1 MIVRLRGHTYFTLP
15 AFTQNAKGCII
26 YTVSVRRSALQI
38 LPKELQ
44 RTMEPTSKKTVKSRM
59 TREQYMRRKRL
70 RLARNWAVLILIC
83 AGIVALMTRGI
94 LWLLPKAHALIAGPV
109 PFTARN
115 YDSSSYVFDAD
126 DDRLVV
132 VNANLALEE
141 EPAPELA
148 VADDATGE
156 QLEAEAASAYRSM
169 AEAAQAD
176 GVELNLVT
184 GWQDADARTAAY
196 EARLTAYSAE
206 NSRLSAEEA
215 ADHTASLQPAAST
228 SEQGTGYCA
237 DILSPDCT
245 EKTAAF
251 AETRAYEWL
260 TAYAAEYGFI
270 LRWPEDRQ
278 SATGM
283 VYAPWHWRY
292 VGVENACAIRE
303 SGLALE
309 EFLALE
315 RAKS

>member
-1 MIVRLRGHTYFTLP
+1 MAT
-15 AFTQNAKGCII
+15 
-26 YTVSVRRSALQI
+26 
-38 LPKELQ
+38 
-44 RTMEPTSKKTVKSRM
+44 
-59 TREQYMRRKRL
+59 
-70 RLARNWAVLILIC
+70 
-83 AGIVALMTRGI
+83 GI
-94 LWLLPKAHALIAGPV
+94 LWLLPKAHALVAGPV

-115 YDSSSYVFDAD
+115 YDSSSYVFDAA

-215 ADHTASLQPAAST
+215 ADHTASLQPAA
-228 SEQGTGYCA
+228 
-237 DILSPDCT
+237 
-245 EKTAAF
+245 
-251 AETRAYEWL
+251 YEWL

>member
-1 MIVRLRGHTYFTLP
+1 MTY
-15 AFTQNAKGCII
+15 
-26 YTVSVRRSALQI
+26 
-38 LPKELQ
+38 
-44 RTMEPTSKKTVKSRM
+44 
-59 TREQYMRRKRL
+59 REWKIRKCL
-70 RLARNWAVLILIC
+70 RLARNWVLFLAAC
-83 AGIVALMTRGI
+83 GGAVALMATGI
-94 LWLLPKAHALIAGPV
+94 LWLLPRAYALIAP
-109 PFTARN
+109 PTAFEARE
-115 YDSSSYVFDAD
+115 YEGGAETDLSDK
-126 DDRLVV
+126 RLVV

-169 AEAAQAD
+169 AEAAQTD

>member
-1 MIVRLRGHTYFTLP
+1 MTY
-15 AFTQNAKGCII
+15 
-26 YTVSVRRSALQI
+26 
-38 LPKELQ
+38 
-44 RTMEPTSKKTVKSRM
+44 
-59 TREQYMRRKRL
+59 REWKIRKCL
-70 RLARNWAVLILIC
+70 RLARNWVLFLAAC
-83 AGIVALMTRGI
+83 GGAVALMATGI
-94 LWLLPKAHALIAGPV
+94 LWLLPKAHALVAGPV
-109 PFTARN
+109 SFTARN
-115 YDSSSYVFDAD
+115 YDSSSYVFDAA

-228 SEQGTGYCA
+228 SEQGTGYRNDMCLVLKLT
-237 DILSPDCT
+237 DGISPDCT

>member
-1 MIVRLRGHTYFTLP
+1 M
-15 AFTQNAKGCII
+15 
-26 YTVSVRRSALQI
+26 
-38 LPKELQ
+38 
-44 RTMEPTSKKTVKSRM
+44 
-59 TREQYMRRKRL
+59 
-70 RLARNWAVLILIC
+70 
-83 AGIVALMTRGI
+83 
-94 LWLLPKAHALIAGPV
+94 
-109 PFTARN
+109 
-115 YDSSSYVFDAD
+115 
-126 DDRLVV
+126 
-132 VNANLALEE
+132 
-141 EPAPELA
+141 
-148 VADDATGE
+148 
-156 QLEAEAASAYRSM
+156 
-169 AEAAQAD
+169 
-176 GVELNLVT
+176 T
-184 GWQDADARTAAY
+184 GWQDADTRTAAY

-237 DILSPDCT
+237 DILSSDCT

>member
-1 MIVRLRGHTYFTLP
+1 M
-15 AFTQNAKGCII
+15 
-26 YTVSVRRSALQI
+26 
-38 LPKELQ
+38 
-44 RTMEPTSKKTVKSRM
+44 
-59 TREQYMRRKRL
+59 
-70 RLARNWAVLILIC
+70 
-83 AGIVALMTRGI
+83 
-94 LWLLPKAHALIAGPV
+94 
-109 PFTARN
+109 
-115 YDSSSYVFDAD
+115 
-126 DDRLVV
+126 
-132 VNANLALEE
+132 
-141 EPAPELA
+141 
-148 VADDATGE
+148 
-156 QLEAEAASAYRSM
+156 
-169 AEAAQAD
+169 
-176 GVELNLVT
+176 T

>member
-1 MIVRLRGHTYFTLP
+1 MTY
-15 AFTQNAKGCII
+15 
-26 YTVSVRRSALQI
+26 
-38 LPKELQ
+38 
-44 RTMEPTSKKTVKSRM
+44 
-59 TREQYMRRKRL
+59 REWKIRKCL
-70 RLARNWAVLILIC
+70 RL
-83 AGIVALMTRGI
+83 
-94 LWLLPKAHALIAGPV
+94 
-109 PFTARN
+109 ARN
-115 YDSSSYVFDAD
+115 YDSSSYVFDAA

-184 GWQDADARTAAY
+184 GWQNADARTAAY

>member
-1 MIVRLRGHTYFTLP
+1 MTY
-15 AFTQNAKGCII
+15 
-26 YTVSVRRSALQI
+26 
-38 LPKELQ
+38 
-44 RTMEPTSKKTVKSRM
+44 
-59 TREQYMRRKRL
+59 REWKIRKCL
-70 RLARNWAVLILIC
+70 RLARNWVLFLAAC
-83 AGIVALMTRGI
+83 GGAVALMATGI
-94 LWLLPKAHALIAGPV
+94 LWLLPKAHALVAGPV

-115 YDSSSYVFDAD
+115 YDSSSYVFDAA

-215 ADHTASLQPAAST
+215 AD
-228 SEQGTGYCA
+228 
-237 DILSPDCT
+237 CT

-292 VGVENACAIRE
+292 VGVENAGAIRQ

>member
-1 MIVRLRGHTYFTLP
+1 MQKRSP
-15 AFTQNAKGCII
+15 A
-26 YTVSVRRSALQI
+26 R
-38 LPKELQ
+38 
-44 RTMEPTSKKTVKSRM
+44 RM
-59 TREQYMRRKRL
+59 TYREWKIRKCL
-70 RLARNWAVLILIC
+70 RLARNWVLFLAACGGAV
-83 AGIVALMTRGI
+83 AMMATGI

-115 YDSSSYVFDAD
+115 YDSSSYVFDAA

>member
-1 MIVRLRGHTYFTLP
+1 MSASLAGRHLVVSAGPTFEDIDPVRFIGNRSSGKMGFAIAAVAAARGARVTL
-15 AFTQNAKGCII
+15 
-26 YTVSVRRSALQI
+26 V
-38 LPKELQ
+38 
-44 RTMEPTSKKTVKSRM
+44 
-59 TREQYMRRKRL
+59 
-70 RLARNWAVLILIC
+70 
-83 AGIVALMTRGI
+83 
-94 LWLLPKAHALIAGPV
+94 AGPV

-115 YDSSSYVFDAD
+115 YDSSSYVFDAA

-156 QLEAEAASAYRSM
+156 QLETEAASAYRSM

-237 DILSPDCT
+237 DVRITTSST
-245 EKTAAF
+245 T
-251 AETRAYEWL
+251 WL
-260 TAYAAEYGFI
+260 
-270 LRWPEDRQ
+270 RR
-278 SATGM
+278 
-283 VYAPWHWRY
+283 
-292 VGVENACAIRE
+292 
-303 SGLALE
+303 
-309 EFLALE
+309 
-315 RAKS
+315 